1 MDLFNTIYFT
11 RVQANIEKW
20 RNKMRQREKR
30 KERREQRQREEQ
42 DKLVKLEEKKL
53 SRREWLM
60 AQPEVNKLTFNI
72 QLLVNMPVYTAIY
85 KNNIFSIH

>member
-1 MDLFNTIYFT
+1 MDLFSTIYFT
-11 RVQANIEKW
+11 RVQGNIEKW

-30 KERREQRQREEQ
+30 KERREQRKREEQ

-72 QLLVNMPVYTAIY
+72 RPVSKHACPHRNIQ
-85 KNNIFSIH
+85 KNIFSSH